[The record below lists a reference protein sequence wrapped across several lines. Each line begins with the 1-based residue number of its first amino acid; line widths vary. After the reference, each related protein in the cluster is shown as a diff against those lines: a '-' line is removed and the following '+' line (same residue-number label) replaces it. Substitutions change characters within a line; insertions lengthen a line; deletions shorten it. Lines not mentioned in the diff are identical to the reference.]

1 MLDVNHTDNQERRI
15 VMYCISIAYPK
26 KDGGTFDF
34 DYYAK
39 KHIPMVTGLLG
50 ANADRAEV
58 RKGVASPDGSA
69 ASFVCLANI
78 WIKSVDEFQATL
90 AKHGK
95 EIMGDIPNFT
105 NIQPILQVDEVVG

>member
-1 MLDVNHTDNQERRI
+1 
-15 VMYCISIAYPK
+15 MYCISIAYPK
-26 KDGGTFDF
+26 KVGGTFDF

-39 KHIPMVTGLLG
+39 KHIPMVALFLG
-50 ANADRAEV
+50 ANAVRGEV

-69 ASFVCLANI
+69 ASFVCMANI

-105 NIQPILQVDEVVG
+105 NIQPILQVDEVVA

>member
-1 MLDVNHTDNQERRI
+1 MFCV
-15 VMYCISIAYPK
+15 SIAYPK
-26 KDGGTFDF
+26 EEGGTFDF
-34 DYYAK
+34 EYYAR

-69 ASFVCLANI
+69 ATFVCLANI
-78 WIKSVDEFQATL
+78 WIKSVDELQATL
-90 AKHGK
+90 AKHGN

-105 NIQPILQVDEVVG
+105 NIQPIIQVDEVVAGS

>member
-1 MLDVNHTDNQERRI
+1 
-15 VMYCISIAYPK
+15 MYCISIAYPK

-58 RKGVASPDGSA
+58 RKGVASPDGST

-105 NIQPILQVDEVVG
+105 NIQPILQVDEVVVGS